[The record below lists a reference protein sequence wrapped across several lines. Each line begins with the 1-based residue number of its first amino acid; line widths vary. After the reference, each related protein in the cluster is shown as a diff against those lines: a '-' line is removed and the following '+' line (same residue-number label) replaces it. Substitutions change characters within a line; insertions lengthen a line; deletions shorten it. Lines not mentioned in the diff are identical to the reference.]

1 MNESYDE
8 LIASLL
14 RAHSDYTFTTQAEIN
29 GSSVYAANEVDLST
43 NNTCDRNDSQ
53 NSRLSNITN
62 TDEMLQIMLKKLNAL
77 EDFMII
83 FDVKLDYM
91 SKNDRR
97 TPQNLSVE
105 IDMSELKSLGLP
117 AEFKE
122 DIEKLEANMKND
134 DFKQKL
140 VS

>member
-62 TDEMLQIMLKKLNAL
+62 TDEMLQIMLRKLNAL
-77 EDFMII
+77 EDFMIK
-83 FDVKLDYM
+83 FDVKLDCM
-91 SKNDRR
+91 RTNDRR
-97 TPQNLSVE
+97 TPQNLPVE

>member
-8 LIASLL
+8 LIASLP
-14 RAHSDYTFTTQAEIN
+14 RAHSDDTFTTQAEIN

-43 NNTCDRNDSQ
+43 HNTCDRNGSQ

-62 TDEMLQIMLKKLNAL
+62 TDEMLQIMLRKLNAL

-83 FDVKLDYM
+83 FDDYM
-91 SKNDRR
+91 SKHERR

-117 AEFKE
+117 AEFAE
-122 DIEKLEANMKND
+122 DIEKLEAYMKND